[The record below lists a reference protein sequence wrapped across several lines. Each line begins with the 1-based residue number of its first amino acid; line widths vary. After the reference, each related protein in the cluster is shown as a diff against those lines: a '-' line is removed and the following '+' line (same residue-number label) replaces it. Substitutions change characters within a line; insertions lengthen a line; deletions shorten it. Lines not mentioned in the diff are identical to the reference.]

1 MIRKKIIKYT
11 EIEKNLKKINS
22 LIELFKRK
30 DKKNYTEIT

>member
-1 MIRKKIIKYT
+1 MIRKKIVKYR

-30 DKKNYTEIT
+30 DKNYTTEIT